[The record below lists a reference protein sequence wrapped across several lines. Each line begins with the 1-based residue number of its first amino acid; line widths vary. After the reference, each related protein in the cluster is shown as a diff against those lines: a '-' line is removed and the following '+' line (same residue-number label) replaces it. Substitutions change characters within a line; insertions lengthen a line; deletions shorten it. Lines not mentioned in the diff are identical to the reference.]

1 MQRNTST
8 HIHDKD
14 NLIAADKV
22 EGTDLFASNG
32 DKLGTVRKVMID
44 KQSGTVSH
52 ALVGY
57 GGLLGMGEDFYPVP
71 WDALDYDKRKG
82 GYVCSGIDQTRIKQ
96 GDAPRFQRNQEP
108 DWNEN
113 YQRTIRA
120 YYFPNG

>member
-71 WDALDYDKRKG
+71 WDALDYDTERG
-82 GYVCSGIDQTRIKQ
+82 GYVVNIDKDKLKEAPSHTQDQRPSYDRNYGQTV
-96 GDAPRFQRNQEP
+96 
-108 DWNEN
+108 
-113 YQRTIRA
+113 YS
-120 YYFPNG
+120 YYGFVY